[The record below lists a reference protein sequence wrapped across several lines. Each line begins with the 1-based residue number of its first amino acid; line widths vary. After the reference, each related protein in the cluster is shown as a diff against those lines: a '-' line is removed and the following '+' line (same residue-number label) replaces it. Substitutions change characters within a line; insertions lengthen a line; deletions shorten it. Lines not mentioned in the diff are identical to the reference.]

1 MIFLTIFLPSDCF
14 IFPQRLF
21 RVYAHIYLAHFS
33 EVICL
38 QEEAHLNTS
47 FKHFVY
53 FTKEF
58 NLIDKK
64 EFSPLSELMEKLVLN
79 DRLKAAA
86 KAELAATIDESV
98 A

>member
-1 MIFLTIFLPSDCF
+1 M
-14 IFPQRLF
+14 
-21 RVYAHIYLAHFS
+21 
-33 EVICL
+33 
-38 QEEAHLNTS
+38 NTS

-64 EFSPLSELMEKLVLN
+64 EFLPLVELIEKLIMH
-79 DRLKAAA
+79 DRLKAA
-86 KAELAATIDESV
+86 KAAAESTATDESM

>member
-1 MIFLTIFLPSDCF
+1 M
-14 IFPQRLF
+14 
-21 RVYAHIYLAHFS
+21 
-33 EVICL
+33 
-38 QEEAHLNTS
+38 NTS

-58 NLIDKK
+58 HLIDKK
-64 EFSPLSELMEKLVLN
+64 EFSPLAELIEKLVTN

-86 KAELAATIDESV
+86 MAAAAESAAAVAAAAESSLAAEESV